1 MDAQLTC
8 EIISVGNELLI
19 GKVVNTNASW
29 LAERLT
35 RLGVAVKRITVVG
48 DSLSEIA
55 SCVTEALLRKP
66 RYIITTGGLG
76 PTYDDIT
83 LEGLARA
90 LGKPLILNPEALEMV
105 RRKYEKMGEGLTEA
119 RVKMAK
125 MPEGAEP
132 LPNPV
137 GTAPAAKLLLEET
150 VVYALPGVP
159 REMEAIF
166 NETISR
172 DVSRE
177 SGLRVAELSL
187 RVTGV
192 KESALAPL
200 ISKVKELY
208 PDLYIKSHPKS
219 VEERPWIEVY
229 FSVFHRDEAEAKR
242 IVSEAA
248 EKLTR
253 LIEEAYGKVVS
264 FPEGPNT

>member
-1 MDAQLTC
+1 LEAQLTC
-8 EIISVGNELLI
+8 EIVSVGNELLI

-35 RLGVAVKRITVVG
+35 RLGVSVKRITVVG
-48 DSLSEIA
+48 DNLSEIS
-55 SCVTEALLRKP
+55 SCVSEALSRRP

-83 LEGLARA
+83 LEGLAKA
-90 LGKPLILNPEALEMV
+90 LGKPLILNHDALEMV
-105 RRKYEKMGEGLTEA
+105 RGKYEKMGEELTEA

-137 GTAPAAKLLLEET
+137 GTAPAVKT
-150 VVYALPGVP
+150 VSGGTVIYALPGVP

-166 NETISR
+166 DKSISKE
-172 DVSRE
+172 VSGE
-177 SGLRVAELSL
+177 SGFRVAELSL

-200 ISKVKELY
+200 ISRVKELY
-208 PDLYIKSHPKS
+208 PKVYIKSHPKGS
-219 VEERPWIEVY
+219 EERSLIEIY
-229 FSVFHRDEAEAKR
+229 FNAFHRDEAAANRLVK
-242 IVSEAA
+242 EAA
-248 EKLTR
+248 EKLSR
-253 LIEEAYGKVVS
+253 LIQEAYGKAVS
-264 FPEGPNT
+264 PLEGPT

>member
-1 MDAQLTC
+1 MEAQLTC

-35 RLGVAVKRITVVG
+35 RLGVSVKRITVVG
-48 DSLSEIA
+48 DNLSEISSCA
-55 SCVTEALLRKP
+55 SEALSRKP
-66 RYIITTGGLG
+66 RYILMTGGLG

-83 LEGLARA
+83 LEGLAKA
-90 LGKPLILNPEALEMV
+90 LGKPLILNQEALEMV
-105 RRKYEKMGEGLTEA
+105 RGKYEKMGEELTEA

-137 GTAPAAKLLLEET
+137 GTAPAVKT
-150 VVYALPGVP
+150 VSGGTVIYALPGVP

-166 NETISR
+166 DKSISKE
-172 DVSRE
+172 VSEE
-177 SGLRVAELSL
+177 SGFRVAELSL

-200 ISKVKELY
+200 ISRVKELY
-208 PDLYIKSHPKS
+208 PKVYIKSHPKGS
-219 VEERPWIEVY
+219 EEGPLIEIY
-229 FSVFHRDEAEAKR
+229 FNAFHRDEAAANRLVK
-242 IVSEAA
+242 EAA

-264 FPEGPNT
+264 PLEGPT